1 MSFRCL
7 LIDFVS
13 YNCKCRVL
21 YILYSLL
28 MPHMNFFFKTLCVQ
42 IGTLKIRPIHFF
54 SHKCI
59 IVNCLWH
66 SEHWTQFNIYHR
78 SITVDEKHTIIPS
91 KDCKRINFTLKRST
105 KIIEITN
112 VYTYHSEPFFQI
124 KLSMRRLNWYNIF
137 ICLRN
142 AWPRHQNLI
151 TWRGEKQVFFVFF
164 YSYSGQDNL
173 FMKMN

>member
-1 MSFRCL
+1 M
-7 LIDFVS
+7 
-13 YNCKCRVL
+13 
-21 YILYSLL
+21 
-28 MPHMNFFFKTLCVQ
+28 Q

-78 SITVDEKHTIIPS
+78 SITVYEKHIIIPS

-112 VYTYHSEPFFQI
+112 VYTYHSEPLFQI
-124 KLSMRRLNWYNIF
+124 KLSTRRLNWYDIF

-151 TWRGEKQVFFVFF
+151 TWRGEKQVVSFFFTIIQVRTICSWKWIKFEF
-164 YSYSGQDNL
+164 SGL
-173 FMKMN
+173 K